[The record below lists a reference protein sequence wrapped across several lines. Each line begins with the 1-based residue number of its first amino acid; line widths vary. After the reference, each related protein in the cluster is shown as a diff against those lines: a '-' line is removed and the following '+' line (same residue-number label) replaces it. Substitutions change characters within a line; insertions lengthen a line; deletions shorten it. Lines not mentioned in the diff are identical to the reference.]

1 MNLYYEY
8 IHILNNIH
16 EYNHIVKGKY
26 MYIFILWIMGFKEN
40 LKEQLS
46 FSGMYVKELA
56 TLSGIKKQTI
66 DSYLNINSCM
76 PSADA
81 AVAIAQ
87 ALGVTVEYLVTGKEP
102 KQKFIQYP
110 IESKIVAEL
119 TSQMQEKNRKMA
131 VAIIKS
137 MKKQE
142 DDELK
147 P

>member
-1 MNLYYEY
+1 
-8 IHILNNIH
+8 
-16 EYNHIVKGKY
+16 
-26 MYIFILWIMGFKEN
+26 MGFKEN

-56 TLSGIKKQTI
+56 ALSGVKKQTI
-66 DSYLNINSCM
+66 DTYLNVHNCM

-87 ALGVTVEYLVTGKEP
+87 ALGVSVEYLVTGKNTN
-102 KQKFIQYP
+102 QKTTQYP
-110 IESKIVAEL
+110 PEAKVVAEIIA
-119 TSQMQEKNRKMA
+119 QMAKKNRKMA

-142 DDELK
+142 DEEK
-147 P
+147 QPR

>member
-1 MNLYYEY
+1 
-8 IHILNNIH
+8 
-16 EYNHIVKGKY
+16 
-26 MYIFILWIMGFKEN
+26 MGFREN

-56 TLSGIKKQTI
+56 ALSGVKKKTI
-66 DSYLNINSCM
+66 DTYLNVHNCM

-87 ALGVTVEYLVTGKEP
+87 ALGVSVEYLVTGKDA
-102 KQKFIQYP
+102 KLKTDQYP
-110 IESKIVAEL
+110 TEAKVVAEI
-119 TSQMQEKNRKMA
+119 TAQMEKKNRKMA

-142 DDELK
+142 DEEK
-147 P
+147 K